1 MKHFWLLMLIAIPS
15 SSQAQTASQEE
26 LTHLWAT
33 SIRDRIYSNWTPPSS
48 GSFSSLGPCK
58 VEIRILP
65 NGQIFS
71 VLVKPPCS
79 TIPHLRDALER
90 AVVKS
95 DPLPIPLEPSVFVS
109 LITFTFKD

>member
-1 MKHFWLLMLIAIPS
+1 MKQFWPLMLIAIHL
-15 SSQAQTASQEE
+15 SSQAQTASKEE
-26 LTHLWAT
+26 VTRVWAT

-48 GSFSSLGPCK
+48 GSFSHLAPCK
-58 VEIRILP
+58 VEINILP
-65 NGQIFS
+65 NGQILS
-71 VLVKPPCS
+71 VLVRPPCS
-79 TIPHLRDALER
+79 TVPHLRDALER